1 MKKLVLAVLFSFIFA
16 GRVECQQI
24 LSENIVSSTI
34 TINAVATGEK
44 GKSFFYCDGMR
55 KCSTEDFVKE
65 YYRKL
70 GYNVMRGEVSV
81 WQGLYA
87 LAFFDEIYYKHNF
100 DFDGDLPRHFF
111 ENDYLYFSRKKMF
124 DDKYNYLL
132 NANISEFINRQLD
145 KYAATSS
152 RLLHDAKIE
161 NYIDC
166 TDYFYSDVVQ
176 EFLKRIDS
184 KIFAQVVYKIAQNP
198 NQNRAGIP
206 DYVVW
211 NDNELIYIE
220 VKRKNEKLREK
231 QIEWA
236 EFLIKNNIPYKV
248 VRVNPTKE

>member
-1 MKKLVLAVLFSFIFA
+1 
-16 GRVECQQI
+16 
-24 LSENIVSSTI
+24 
-34 TINAVATGEK
+34 
-44 GKSFFYCDGMR
+44 
-55 KCSTEDFVKE
+55 
-65 YYRKL
+65 
-70 GYNVMRGEVSV
+70 
-81 WQGLYA
+81 
-87 LAFFDEIYYKHNF
+87 
-100 DFDGDLPRHFF
+100 
-111 ENDYLYFSRKKMF
+111 MF

-145 KYAATSS
+145 KYAETSS

-184 KIFAQVVYKIAQNP
+184 KTFAQVVYKIAQKP

-211 NDNELIYIE
+211 NDKELIFIE
-220 VKRKNEKLREK
+220 VKRQNENLREK

-248 VRVNPTKE
+248 VRVNSIKE